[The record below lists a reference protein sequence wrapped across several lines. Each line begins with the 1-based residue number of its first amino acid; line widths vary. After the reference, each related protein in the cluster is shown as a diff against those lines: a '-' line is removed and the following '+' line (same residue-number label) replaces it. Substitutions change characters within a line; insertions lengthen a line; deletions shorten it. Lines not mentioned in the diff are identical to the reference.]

1 MEPWPKRLEGLAKR
15 ALARVAALFLRRP
28 ALLPPASPRRVLL
41 VRIDD
46 RLGEALL
53 TTPLATALRRRWPD
67 VAVEALV
74 HARTARVLEGH
85 PAFTRV
91 RMLDRRRLALGPW
104 APGIAA
110 LRHDGPWD
118 AVVDAGNWDVP
129 SVTSALVARLVAD
142 GSPLL
147 GPAVA
152 PTGALHDVPVAP
164 LPGTRSEL
172 RQRLHLLAPLG
183 AEAADEL
190 PSFRVP
196 RAEGALSTFL
206 EEVRR
211 TPHAV
216 LVPGGRLGW
225 RRVSPALFAAAARTL
240 ADRGRR
246 VVVAWG
252 PGEEGLGQEVI
263 ASAPGAR
270 LAPPTDLDG
279 LGALLAA
286 AGCTVCN
293 NSGPMHL
300 SVAVGAPTLAFF
312 LRMDAERWGYDAP
325 PHQVLDLTPAEH
337 EAEAGAGRVTAAVER
352 FLAGLERP
360 AGRDLR

>member
-1 MEPWPKRLEGLAKR
+1 MEPWTKRLEGLAKR
-15 ALARVAALFLRRP
+15 VLARVAVLLLRRR
-28 ALLPPASPRRVLL
+28 ALLPPASPRRMLL

-53 TTPLATALRRRWPD
+53 TTPLATALRRRWAD

-85 PAFTRV
+85 PAFSRV
-91 RMLDRRRLALGPW
+91 RVLDRRWLVLGRW

-110 LRHDGPWD
+110 LRREGPWD
-118 AVVDAGNWDVP
+118 AVVDAGNWEVP
-129 SVTSALVARLVAD
+129 SVTSALVARLVAER
-142 GSPLL
+142 SALL

-152 PTGALHDVPVAP
+152 PTGPLHDVPVSP

-183 AEAADEL
+183 ADAPDEL

-196 RAEGALSTFL
+196 KVDGALSGFL

-225 RRVSPALFAAAARTL
+225 RRVPPSLFAEAARTL
-240 ADRGRR
+240 AARGRR
-246 VVVAWG
+246 IVVAWG
-252 PGEEGLGQEVI
+252 PGEESLAGEVVQ
-263 ASAPGAR
+263 AAAGAK

-279 LGALLAA
+279 LAALLAA

-300 SVAVGAPTLAFF
+300 SVAVGAPTLALF
-312 LRMDAERWGYDAP
+312 LRMDAERWGYRSAP
-325 PHQVLDLTPAEH
+325 NQVLDLTPFEERAQ
-337 EAEAGAGRVTAAVER
+337 ASAAVIAAVDA
-352 FLAGLERP
+352 FLAGIARP
-360 AGRDLR
+360 SLR

>member
-74 HARTARVLEGH
+74 HHRTARVLEGH
-85 PAFTRV
+85 PAFSRV
-91 RMLDRRRLALGPW
+91 RVLDRRRLALGPW

-110 LRHDGPWD
+110 LRRDGPWD
-118 AVVDAGNWDVP
+118 AVVDAGNWEVP

-147 GPAVA
+147 GPAVS
-152 PTGALHDVPVAP
+152 PTGLLHDVPVAP

-196 RAEGALSTFL
+196 RVDGALSSFL

-225 RRVSPALFAAAARTL
+225 RRIPPSLFAEVARALAA
-240 ADRGRR
+240 RGRR
-246 VVVAWG
+246 IVVAWG
-252 PGEEGLGQEVI
+252 PGEESLATEVVK
-263 ASAPGAR
+263 ATAGSR
-270 LAPPTDLDG
+270 LAPPTDLDA
-279 LGALLAA
+279 LAALLAS

-300 SVAVGAPTLAFF
+300 SVAVGAPTLALF
-312 LRMDAERWGYDAP
+312 LKMDAERWGYAGP
-325 PHQVLDLTPAEH
+325 PNQVLDLTPLEEPAQ
-337 EAEAGAGRVTAAVER
+337 ASAAVVAAVGA
-352 FLAGLERP
+352 FLDGLARP
-360 AGRDLR
+360 RPR

>member
-15 ALARVAALFLRRP
+15 VLARVAAVRLRRP

-67 VAVEALV
+67 VRVEALV
-74 HARTARVLEGH
+74 HAKTARVLEGH
-85 PAFTRV
+85 PAFARV
-91 RMLDRRRLALGPW
+91 RVLDRRWLALGGW

-110 LRHDGPWD
+110 LRRDGPWD
-118 AVVDAGNWDVP
+118 AVVDAGNWEVP

-142 GSPLL
+142 RSPLV

-152 PTGALHDVPVAP
+152 PTGALHDLPVNP

-183 AEAADEL
+183 AEDADAL

-196 RAEGALSTFL
+196 RVDGTLAGFL
-206 EEVRR
+206 EEMRR
-211 TPHAV
+211 APHAV

-225 RRVSPALFAAAARTL
+225 RRVPPSLFAEAARTL
-240 ADRGRR
+240 AARGRR
-246 VVVAWG
+246 PVVAWG
-252 PGEEGLGQEVI
+252 PGEESLAAEVVQ
-263 ASAPGAR
+263 AVAGSQ

-279 LGALLAA
+279 LAALLAA

-300 SVAVGAPTLAFF
+300 SVAVGAPTLALF
-312 LRMDAERWGYDAP
+312 LRMDAERWGYQNP
-325 PHQVLDLTPAEH
+325 PNRVLDLTPIE
-337 EAEAGAGRVTAAVER
+337 EPAEASRAVVAAVEG
-352 FLAGLERP
+352 FLAGLPQRSP
-360 AGRDLR
+360 P